1 MEAIYGKNN
10 KEELPLEFYVKR
22 FQAGDPAEMAARC
35 ALPWDEETK
44 TIAMT
49 LLGEPFT
56 VSHPDFTVAGP
67 RALSNP
73 ERILLLRYLLDGR
86 CAMPTGQYLT
96 YRSSPGGRSTS
107 SSSPAGASSA
117 SPSPTA
123 GNRAAAG
130 RYGEDARRGP
140 GPERCGLPGGAD
152 AGLTVQF
159 LLWLGDEEF
168 PPSGQILFSDNFR
181 FAFTARTWP
190 TSGTSS

>member
-1 MEAIYGKNN
+1 MEPIYCKNN

-96 YRSSPGGRSTS
+96 YREFPWGRSTS

-123 GNRAAAG
+123 GSRSCCG
-130 RYGEDARRGP
+130 PSWRRCP
-140 GPERCGLPGGAD
+140 PQPWTGAMW
-152 AGLTVQF
+152 ATR
-159 LLWLGDEEF
+159 W
-168 PPSGQILFSDNFR
+168 S
-181 FAFTARTWP
+181 
-190 TSGTSS
+190 

>member
-1 MEAIYGKNN
+1 MEPIYGKNN

-67 RALSNP
+67 RVLSNP
-73 ERILLLRYLLDGR
+73 ERILLLRYLLDRR

-96 YRSSPGGRSTS
+96 YR
-107 SSSPAGASSA
+107 
-117 SPSPTA
+117 
-123 GNRAAAG
+123 
-130 RYGEDARRGP
+130 
-140 GPERCGLPGGAD
+140 
-152 AGLTVQF
+152 
-159 LLWLGDEEF
+159 EF
-168 PPSGQILFSDNFR
+168 PWR
-181 FAFTARTWP
+181 
-190 TSGTSS
+190 

>member
-1 MEAIYGKNN
+1 MEPIYGKNN

-96 YRSSPGGRSTS
+96 YR
-107 SSSPAGASSA
+107 
-117 SPSPTA
+117 
-123 GNRAAAG
+123 
-130 RYGEDARRGP
+130 
-140 GPERCGLPGGAD
+140 
-152 AGLTVQF
+152 
-159 LLWLGDEEF
+159 EF
-168 PPSGQILFSDNFR
+168 PWGEVYLQQFTGRCVKR
-181 FAFTARTWP
+181 FAFSYGGKPELLLGYDVPMVDIEVGSAEESWGLQPRRIQNLRLERPCWYLEAIRISRSAST
-190 TSGTSS
+190 